1 MLDLNSD
8 TNTFFFIFFSK
19 EPRNNALVE
28 KIIDKITKT
37 KKIKAILLNDIFKVK
52 IGLILVFSYFSL
64 KKCFY
69 LVTHFKKCQTCH
81 CH

>member
-8 TNTFFFIFFSK
+8 SNTFFFIFFYK

-37 KKIKAILLNDIFKVK
+37 KKIKAILLNDIF
-52 IGLILVFSYFSL
+52 SL
-64 KKCFY
+64 DF
-69 LVTHFKKCQTCH
+69 F
-81 CH
+81 

>member
-8 TNTFFFIFFSK
+8 SIIFFFIFFSK

-37 KKIKAILLNDIFKVK
+37 KKIKAILLKDMFKLFFLFDIKTDYH
-52 IGLILVFSYFSL
+52 ILRSVNLYYFFSI
-64 KKCFY
+64 
-69 LVTHFKKCQTCH
+69 
-81 CH
+81 